1 MTKKSSQLMERKFTQ
16 AKYATVIA
24 LYHLAARGE
33 IFFYSKNPAK
43 LKGCFRGVKGRKQ
56 AKENLGGEFGE
67 KHD

>member
-33 IFFYSKNPAK
+33 IFFLLQESCQVEGVFS
-43 LKGCFRGVKGRKQ
+43 GCEG
-56 AKENLGGEFGE
+56 KEAS
-67 KHD
+67 